1 MFNLTEGAGVRL
13 CDGLRHREAL
23 RIGGI
28 GLAYRRNRRLAPPD
42 TRPARWRQIPRCRRD
57 ASVTAVPFLA
67 LPGPALPP
75 TDKAFT
81 TLIEDLDERG
91 LLEETL

>member
-28 GLAYRRNRRLAPPD
+28 GLAYRLNRRLAPPD
-42 TRPARWRQIPRCRRD
+42 TRPAR
-57 ASVTAVPFLA
+57 
-67 LPGPALPP
+67 
-75 TDKAFT
+75 
-81 TLIEDLDERG
+81 
-91 LLEETL
+91 